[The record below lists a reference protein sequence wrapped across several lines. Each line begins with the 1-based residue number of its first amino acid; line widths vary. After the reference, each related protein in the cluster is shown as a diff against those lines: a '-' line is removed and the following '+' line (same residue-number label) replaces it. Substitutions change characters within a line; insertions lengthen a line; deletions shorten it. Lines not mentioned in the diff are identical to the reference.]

1 MPTSLNTGISGLQ
14 QFQRQIEVI
23 GNNIANVNTTGYKSS
38 RMNFEDS
45 FSQALAG
52 SGAATQVGSG
62 VGLASINNNFKL
74 GTLNRTGV
82 TTDLA
87 VSGNGFFMVQDAVT
101 GVQYATR
108 AGDFTVNSGGYL
120 VTNDGLRV
128 QGFNDGALATR
139 GDLKIDVPAAVPP
152 VVPPVTVKS
161 FSIGTDGTI
170 TVHGTDGVS
179 FVRGQVLLQSFSAP
193 SQLIKEGNNLYSGMA
208 GAGPLTAPAA
218 PPTNGL
224 GSIESGVLE
233 MSNVDLTNEM
243 TNLIMAQRAFTANSK
258 TISTSDEIMQE
269 INNLKR

>member
-38 RMNFEDS
+38 RMNFEDN
-45 FSQALAG
+45 FSQAMAG
-52 SGAATQVGSG
+52 TGPATQVGSG
-62 VGLASINNNFKL
+62 VGLASINNNFNL

-82 TTDLA
+82 VTDLA
-87 VSGNGFFMVQDAVT
+87 IAGNGFFMVQDATT

-108 AGDFTVNSGGYL
+108 AGNFETDTQGYL
-120 VTNDGLRV
+120 VTTDGLRV
-128 QGFNDGALATR
+128 RGFSDAGLAVP
-139 GDLKIDVPAAVPP
+139 GDVRIDATGVPAGGAVGA
-152 VVPPVTVKS
+152 TVES
-161 FSIGTDGTI
+161 FSIGNDGKI
-170 TVHGTDGVS
+170 TVRMTDGVS

-193 SQLIKEGNNLYSGMA
+193 SQLIKEGNNLYSGIT
-208 GAGPLTAPAA
+208 GAGPLPNPAA

-233 MSNVDLTNEM
+233 MSNVDLTTEM
-243 TNLIMAQRAFTANSK
+243 TNLIIAQRAFTANSK
-258 TISTSDEIMQE
+258 IVSTTDEIMQE